1 MLLRKVKS
9 LQNKTSE
16 PVVLPFFIVLF
27 YKKELLSIITPIK
40 KIEIMISTENLK
52 KFIETTKAHLFFNE
66 DNLDQIKE
74 QFFLVIDKNEEK
86 FKQFEAVLP
95 SLKEAYNADL
105 KFFMESDPAADS
117 EEEII
122 LAYPGYK
129 AISCYRIAHEI
140 YKLGYKLQA
149 RMITEGAHSI
159 TGIDI
164 HPAAQLASP
173 LFIDHGTGIVVGETT
188 ITGKNVKIYQGVTLG
203 ALSLKDGSK
212 IKGVKRHPTIGNN
225 VIIYAGASIL
235 GDVSIGDDVTIG
247 SNVFITE
254 SIPDNVKVTF
264 SKPSLVITENKK

>member
-1 MLLRKVKS
+1 MINTRNLEKFVKAVKDNLLFK
-9 LQNKTSE
+9 
-16 PVVLPFFIVLF
+16 
-27 YKKELLSIITPIK
+27 
-40 KIEIMISTENLK
+40 
-52 KFIETTKAHLFFNE
+52 E
-66 DNLDQIKE
+66 DNLKQVKKL
-74 QFFLVIDKNEEK
+74 FLSVIEKNENKYAE
-86 FKQFEAVLP
+86 FESKLA
-95 SLKEAYNADL
+95 SLKEALCADL

-117 EEEII
+117 EEEIL

-164 HPAAQLASP
+164 HPGAQLASP

-235 GDVSIGDDVTIG
+235 GNVSIGDDVTIG

-264 SKPSLVITENKK
+264 SKPTLVITENKK

>member
-1 MLLRKVKS
+1 MVS
-9 LQNKTSE
+9 
-16 PVVLPFFIVLF
+16 
-27 YKKELLSIITPIK
+27 
-40 KIEIMISTENLK
+40 IEILK
-52 KFIETTKAHLFFNE
+52 RFIEVTKSHLFFNE
-66 DNLDQIKE
+66 DNLKDIKE
-74 QFFLVIDKNEEK
+74 LFFLAIDNDEK
-86 FKQFEAVLP
+86 KYKEFEAILP
-95 SLKEAYNADL
+95 SLKEAFNADL

-164 HPAAQLASP
+164 HPAANLASP
-173 LFIDHGTGIVVGETT
+173 LFIDHGTGIVIGETT
-188 ITGKNVKIYQGVTLG
+188 ISGKNVKIYQGVTLG

-235 GDVSIGDDVTIG
+235 GDITIGDDVTIG

-254 SIPDNVKVTF
+254 SIPSNVKVTF
-264 SKPSLVITENKK
+264 SKPSLVITENKR

>member
-1 MLLRKVKS
+1 MVS
-9 LQNKTSE
+9 LEILKR
-16 PVVLPFFIVLF
+16 F
-27 YKKELLSIITPIK
+27 
-40 KIEIMISTENLK
+40 IEI
-52 KFIETTKAHLFFNE
+52 TKSHLFFNE
-66 DNLDQIKE
+66 DNLKDIKE
-74 QFFLVIDKNEEK
+74 LFFLAIDNDEKKYEE
-86 FKQFEAVLP
+86 FEAILP
-95 SLKEAYNADL
+95 SLKEAYTADL

-164 HPAAQLASP
+164 HPAANLASP
-173 LFIDHGTGIVVGETT
+173 LFIDHGTGIVIGETT
-188 ITGKNVKIYQGVTLG
+188 ISGKNVKIYQGVTLG

-235 GDVSIGDDVTIG
+235 GDITIGDEVTIG

-254 SIPDNVKVTF
+254 SIPSNVKVTF
-264 SKPSLVITENKK
+264 SKPSLVITENKR

>member
-1 MLLRKVKS
+1 MVNSR
-9 LQNKTSE
+9 N
-16 PVVLPFFIVLF
+16 
-27 YKKELLSIITPIK
+27 IK
-40 KIEIMISTENLK
+40 K
-52 KFIETTKAHLFFNE
+52 FAETTKSFLLFGAN
-66 DNLDQIKE
+66 NLKQIK
-74 QFFLVIDKNEEK
+74 QLFLSVIDEDEEK
-86 FKQFEAVLP
+86 YQKFEAALP
-95 SLKEAYNADL
+95 GLKEELCADL

-117 EEEII
+117 EHEVL

-129 AISCYRIAHEI
+129 AICSYRIAHEI
-140 YKLGYKLQA
+140 HKLGYKLPA
-149 RMITEGAHSI
+149 RMITEGAHSL

-235 GDVSIGDDVTIG
+235 GDVTIGDNVTIG

-254 SIPDNVKVTF
+254 SIPNNVKVTF

>member
-1 MLLRKVKS
+1 
-9 LQNKTSE
+9 
-16 PVVLPFFIVLF
+16 
-27 YKKELLSIITPIK
+27 
-40 KIEIMISTENLK
+40 MISTENLK
-52 KFIETTKAHLFFNE
+52 KFIETTKAHLFFDE

-86 FKQFEAVLP
+86 FKQFEAVFP

-164 HPAAQLASP
+164 HPGAQLASP

-235 GDVSIGDDVTIG
+235 GNVSIGDDVTIG

-264 SKPSLVITENKK
+264 SKPSLIITENKK

>member
-1 MLLRKVKS
+1 MVS
-9 LQNKTSE
+9 L
-16 PVVLPFFIVLF
+16 
-27 YKKELLSIITPIK
+27 
-40 KIEIMISTENLK
+40 EILK
-52 KFIETTKAHLFFNE
+52 RFIEVTKSHLFFNE
-66 DNLDQIKE
+66 DNLKDVKE
-74 QFFLVIDKNEEK
+74 IFFLAIESDEK
-86 FKQFEAVLP
+86 KYKEFEAVLP
-95 SLKEAYNADL
+95 SLKEACNADL

-164 HPAAQLASP
+164 HPAANLASP

-188 ITGKNVKIYQGVTLG
+188 ISGKNVKIYQGVTLG

-235 GDVSIGDDVTIG
+235 GDITIGDDVTIG

-254 SIPDNVKVTF
+254 SIPSNVKVTF
-264 SKPSLVITENKK
+264 SKPSLVITENKR